1 MASRN
6 GYAIQQEH
14 IIMGG
19 IPVQIIP
26 AHNALAE
33 DAVHEAATLDMD
45 GLDVQVIRPE
55 YLIALYLEP
64 SGRTRKRL
72 ERVATLLEE
81 SDVDR
86 PQLDA
91 LLKKYSLALPGR

>member
-1 MASRN
+1 M
-6 GYAIQQEH
+6 IQQEH

-33 DAVHEAATLDMD
+33 DAVREAATLDMD

-64 SGRTRKRL
+64 SARTRKRL

-81 SDVDR
+81 NDVDR
-86 PQLDA
+86 PRLDA
-91 LLKKYSLALPGR
+91 LLKKYNLTLPGR